1 MYWHDGFD
9 WFWMSLMMMVSVVL
23 ISVAAYV
30 AIRLSRGPAAL
41 RDSDAR
47 RR

>member
-23 ISVAAYV
+23 IGVAAYV
-30 AIRLSRGPAAL
+30 IRLSRGPAAL
-41 RDSDAR
+41 RDSAAR